1 MNAPVA
7 VDPIAA
13 IGPDWKPVCSYDS
26 DEGTRTDLDR
36 LFIDVAVRIEQT
48 FGSPRTVIGYVIDV
62 TAESVRVYLGPNR
75 TATYSRRS
83 VVAWRPANPQNRL
96 ELGPNT

>member
-13 IGPDWKPVCSYDS
+13 LGPEWKPVCSYQLD
-26 DEGTRTDLDR
+26 DGPHTDLDR
-36 LFIDVAVRIEQT
+36 LFIDVAVRIEQA
-48 FGSPRTVIGYVIDV
+48 FGSPRTIIGYVIDV
-62 TAESVRVYLGPNR
+62 TVESVRVYLGPKR

-83 VVAWRPANPQNRL
+83 VVAWRPATRL